1 MKVEISDPSLAEDLI
16 SFLRRARCEA
26 EHEEGGELAVRMPGA
41 LPEVAA
47 RLELEAYLTAWQS
60 LHPGVRARRRPAYVL

>member
-1 MKVEISDPSLAEDLI
+1 MKGEISDPSLAEDLI

-60 LHPGVRARRRPAYVL
+60 LHPGVRARRRPAYDL

>member
-1 MKVEISDPSLAEDLI
+1 MNVEISDPSLADDLV

-26 EHEEGGELAVRMPGA
+26 EHEEDGALAVS
-41 LPEVAA
+41 LPAAVPEPVA

-60 LHPGVRARRRPAYVL
+60 LHPGVRARRRPAYDL

>member
-1 MKVEISDPSLAEDLI
+1 MKVEISDPSFADDLV

-60 LHPGVRARRRPAYVL
+60 LHPGVRARRRPAYDL

>member
-1 MKVEISDPSLAEDLI
+1 MKVEISDPSFADDLV

-41 LPEVAA
+41 LPEAAA
-47 RLELEAYLTAWQS
+47 RLELEAYLTAWQR
-60 LHPGVRARRRPAYVL
+60 LHPGVRARRRPAYDL